1 MPDLIDMLKIRQIES
16 SNDPS
21 AVNPRTGAIGFYQI
35 MPKGK
40 RGALDEW
47 NQFHP
52 KQTYQD
58 KDLYEPNI
66 NYNIANWYM
75 NKRIPQM
82 LKHYKIPDTLENRL
96 ASYNFGIGNV
106 KSGNPLPTE
115 TTNYIKKYLNETP

>member
-106 KSGNPLPTE
+106 KSGKELPTE
-115 TTNYIKKYLNETP
+115 TTNYIRKYLNETP